1 MKEHTVFIQPIALS
15 ITYKIGQNQNEQ
27 FSIIDSSGENDLWF
41 HANHESSCHVACEI
55 PPEIKKDHL
64 RYLVK
69 MGALLCKQNTN
80 KLKSQKNVEIIYARI
95 KDISKTNIAGRV
107 YATNT
112 KSISV

>member
-15 ITYKIGQNQNEQ
+15 ITYKIGKTQNEQ

-41 HANHESSCHVACEI
+41 HANNESSCHVSCEI
-55 PPEIKKDHL
+55 PQDIKKEQL

-80 KLKSQKNVEIIYARI
+80 KLKSQKNVEIMYARI
-95 KDISKTNIAGRV
+95 KDINKTNIAGRV
-107 YATNT
+107 HAINT
-112 KSISV
+112 KLISV